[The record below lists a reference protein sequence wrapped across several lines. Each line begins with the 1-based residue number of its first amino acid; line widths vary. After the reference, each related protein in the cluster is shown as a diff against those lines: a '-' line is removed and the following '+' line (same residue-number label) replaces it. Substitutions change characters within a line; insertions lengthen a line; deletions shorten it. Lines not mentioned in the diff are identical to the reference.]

1 MAKIFNCLVVRFAEK
16 IDCMH
21 FYQDIERDI
30 KSLWNKDLIEEA
42 NQLNSKLNG
51 IYFENNVFPMYFNG
65 NIQSNTVLIM
75 LNPGFEDR
83 TFSFFK
89 SVKQQYKKSLED
101 YLKDYIHSIPFKANE
116 EDEFN
121 RIDNFDTK
129 QAAFLYHFDNKGF
142 ELPLNFWKTKGN
154 LKLAKRDQMLNK
166 LQLEFI
172 PYCSKTFKGLF
183 DTGEKAKQNYEFIE
197 KYLLRLLDTIQS
209 FPRENILFCSKQF
222 YFLLQAAAETPL
234 FKDKI
239 VFEET
244 KSLPIGNLNLRF
256 NKVSILYNNQTIKA
270 GIAHSFASQALPN
283 AYEMMAEYG
292 KFCYENLHS
301 NKIS

>member
-16 IDCMH
+16 IDYMH

-65 NIQSNTVLIM
+65 NLKSNTVLIM

-89 SVKQQYKKSLED
+89 SVKKQYKKSLED
-101 YLKDYIHSIPFKANE
+101 YLKDYIHSIPFKASE

-142 ELPLNFWKTKGN
+142 DLPLNFWKTKEN
-154 LKLAKRDQMLNK
+154 LKIAKRDQMLNK

-183 DTGEKAKQNYEFIE
+183 DTEKKAKQNYKFIE

-209 FPRENILFCSKQF
+209 YPRENILFCSKQF
-222 YFLLQAAAETPL
+222 YFLLQAAVETPL

-244 KSLPIGNLNLRF
+244 KSLLIGNLNLRF
-256 NKVSILYNNQTIKA
+256 NKISILYNNKTIKA

-283 AYEMMAEYG
+283 AYEKMAEYG